1 MNIQINTHMLIKFRN
16 HLLALIK
23 IYTPILFFILLVIFL
38 NFVTGIP
45 ISQFTRDPAA
55 IANINPF
62 FGFVSN
68 IGILLWC
75 ATASICF
82 FSSTIIR
89 KYNQQIDVYKGREFS
104 NFLMIAGFFT
114 LLILLDDLFL
124 FHELVFPIFL
134 NIPGKFLFAS
144 YAIILLW
151 YFFRFKNI
159 IIKTKLTF
167 LFLSLL
173 CFGISI
179 IIDVLRDRLDI
190 SIYQAHLFEDGFKL
204 LGIFSWLSYFV
215 TVSFKV
221 LSRYGKKAEGRG
233 QETGGILAG

>member
-1 MNIQINTHMLIKFRN
+1 MNF
-16 HLLALIK
+16 A
-23 IYTPILFFILLVIFL
+23 
-38 NFVTGIP
+38 TGIP

-55 IANINPF
+55 IADINPF
-62 FGFVSN
+62 FGLVSN

-75 ATASICF
+75 GTVSICF

-89 KYNQQIDVYKGREFS
+89 KYNQQIDLYKVRDFS
-104 NFLMIAGFFT
+104 NFLMIAGFIT
-114 LLILLDDLFL
+114 LILLLDDLFL

-144 YAIILLW
+144 YAIIISW
-151 YFFRFKNI
+151 YFFRFRNI
-159 IIKTKLTF
+159 IIKTEWTF

-179 IIDVLRDRLDI
+179 IIDVLRDILDI

-204 LGIFSWLSYFV
+204 IGIFSWLSYFV
-215 TVSFKV
+215 KVSFQV
-221 LSRYGKKAEGRG
+221 LSRYTPKAEGRG
-233 QETGGILAG
+233 KE